1 MIWISSSENVL
12 DVTTPYQVLCY
23 SCESKCCR
31 SCREEKV
38 RSGRCGRLEAKD
50 ASVMIPSTLSNDVL
64 VRLRTESS
72 KRLKRQTRPE
82 PRCP

>member
-1 MIWISSSENVL
+1 MGMRFRQCTRCHDPLQGPMLFASE
-12 DVTTPYQVLCY
+12 TRRC
-23 SCESKCCR
+23 K

-50 ASVMIPSTLSNDVL
+50 ASVTIPSTLSNDVL
-64 VRLRTESS
+64 VLVRTESS

-82 PRCP
+82 HRRP